1 MAAKK
6 YFVNL
11 NLNKNQILDLS
22 LENRISNPD
31 SPSLGQIYF
40 HIVEKKIKIFDGTAW
55 QSITEGGGGSNIS
68 ADYLIYKGSLN
79 YSDSAPISPRRGD
92 LYIFSGGPGVAT
104 NFGNEKVESGD
115 FVIYN
120 GTTWDIIQKNLNIEN
135 ATQEV
140 SGIISL
146 ASQSETNEGM
156 IANKA
161 ITPVT
166 LDGYKT
172 VNTLSSVLL
181 FENQTITTSG
191 KIINHNLN
199 NKNISVDFY
208 FENEKVVLNYSTP
221 TINTIEIKTTYD
233 LVGVNVVII
242 GHNL

>member
-1 MAAKK
+1 LAAKK

-11 NLNKNQILDLS
+11 SLNKNQILDLS
-22 LENRISNPD
+22 LENRSSYPD

-40 HIVEKKIKIFDGTAW
+40 HTVEKKIKIFDGSVW
-55 QSITEGGGGSNIS
+55 QSISESKAIEA

-79 YSDSAPISPRRGD
+79 HLDNSPLSPRTGD
-92 LYIFSGGPGVAT
+92 LYIFSSPGIAI
-104 NFGNEKVESGD
+104 NFGNQKVENGD

-146 ASQSETNEGM
+146 ASQIETNEGM

-166 LDGYKT
+166 LDGYKIA
-172 VNTLSSVLL
+172 NTLSSVLL
-181 FENQTITTSG
+181 FENQTITAAG
-191 KIINHNLN
+191 KFINHNLN
-199 NKNISVDFY
+199 NKNISVNFY
-208 FENEKVVLNYSTP
+208 LENEKVILNYLTP
-221 TINTIEIKTTYD
+221 TPNTIEIKTTYD
-233 LVGVNVVII
+233 LIGVNVVII